1 VAGKK
6 EGAAQTKEV
15 SQKQRRW
22 TRLVPQSI
30 KRAYRATVPPKSRRK
45 VAPPLLSVI
54 VPVYNV
60 EKYLADCLQ
69 SLTSQ
74 SYDNIEIIV
83 VDDGSP
89 DNSFT
94 IANTFASSD
103 HRIRIV
109 RRENG
114 GLGAA
119 RNTGIAV
126 ARGDY
131 ITFVDSDDEIPSDA
145 YRQMIASATQT
156 GSEIVVGAM
165 VRSRNGKTITP
176 DWVKLVHSQDR
187 LGIKAEDF
195 PEILRDFYSPNKIY
209 SRYFW
214 QRQNFAF
221 REGVLFE
228 DQPVITNA
236 LTAARSIDVLKAT
249 TYRWLIREDGSSLSQ
264 NMYSAEKIKARF
276 RAIELTKIH
285 LEDLD
290 KAEITAAWKWTL
302 LQYHFPNYLGQA
314 RTLGDDS
321 YEAVIQMVDFVVS
334 KEELLEQAKVSPQ
347 NRVLIYLALTQPR
360 RVVEEFLNRRG
371 RDLRSH
377 PVEHEGE
384 DVYSLLPFATDPA
397 CAIPRK
403 LLRIPREDLRIE
415 SVLDKVRW
423 LSPVKFEVSGWA
435 YLSNTDPMQKSQS
448 VHIIVRDAAREEVAR
463 VPVTQANNA
472 EAAVRSRHHWVDYSG
487 TGFVAAVDLTDTLGS
502 LPNVNGKMARWSI
515 SVEVKLGTLIVESPF
530 GSRTKGGS
538 AQSLSMSH
546 SQDRVVLRPKWTPEA
561 GLQIFADRR
570 AAVARSVKVEGSLVA
585 IQLESPSSEFMPT
598 AAQVSTKHAKL
609 GWSFPITP
617 NAAGYYEID
626 LDMNGWVSLGLP
638 LFISLVDATG
648 ARRKLHVGSAESI
661 TNSGELFTISRTV
674 TGVMYVGAAANQ
686 INASGCFITDDGFFV
701 IEASINFADDSG
713 IYLEMVSS
721 KQSSRPERAT
731 RTGDSLRWSIPLSQA
746 RPGTGLET
754 VLPQARYR
762 FVAYR
767 MTPRGNREVLPVV
780 ADRAM
785 TEQLPLRL
793 ESPRMHGELLS
804 RGGAICFQVQ
814 AAHSLA
820 DRSMYRRTQYQ
831 VASAGTAPKLR
842 NAIYFQ
848 CLIGDCAT
856 DSQLA
861 IHNYL
866 RIKHP
871 EIETYWGVVDY
882 SVPLPDG
889 ANPVVIHTESWFE
902 ALATCKYICVNH
914 ELPAGYEKKPGQ
926 IVIQT
931 YHGHPFKLM
940 GLPRWASQNVSSAQ
954 QARNLAERDTWDYLL
969 SPSPEATKMYR
980 ECFPISAEI
989 VEAGHPRND
998 VLVSDKVDRRSVVRK
1013 LLGIRDDQTAVLY
1026 APTWRDY
1033 ETTNPW
1039 VSRMVELL
1047 NPYQLSAML
1056 GDGFVVLLR
1065 GHPAHQRHSS
1075 RPAQQAGVV
1084 VVTDY
1089 PEINDLIM
1097 ASDVGVF
1104 DYSSVRFDYSVTK
1117 KPMIFFVPDEEMYF
1131 AKTPPL
1137 IPYGETAPG
1146 PRAIDNDGLVEELK
1160 RLDRYWE
1167 LYGSIYDE
1175 FVARFN
1181 PFDDGYATERF
1192 VERILR
1198 DASDGTVVSG
1208 LSVPGST
1215 RSSPEAQ

>member
-1 VAGKK
+1 M
-6 EGAAQTKEV
+6 
-15 SQKQRRW
+15 
-22 TRLVPQSI
+22 
-30 KRAYRATVPPKSRRK
+30 
-45 VAPPLLSVI
+45 SVI

-69 SLTSQ
+69 SLISQ
-74 SYDNIEIIV
+74 AYENLEIIV

-89 DNSFT
+89 DNSFS
-94 IANTFASSD
+94 IADTFASLD

-119 RNTGIAV
+119 RNTGIAE

-145 YRQMIASATQT
+145 YQQMIASATQT

-176 DWVKLVHSQDR
+176 EWVKLVHSEDR

-209 SRYFW
+209 NRYFW

-264 NMYSAEKIKARF
+264 NMYTTEKIQARF
-276 RAIELTKIH
+276 HAVKLTKTY
-285 LEDLD
+285 LDDLD
-290 KAEITAAWKWTL
+290 KVEITAAWKWTL

-314 RTLGDDS
+314 RSLGDES
-321 YEAVIQMVDFVVS
+321 YEAVIQMVSFVVS
-334 KEELLEQAKVSPQ
+334 EEELLEQAKVSPQ
-347 NRVLIYLALTQPR
+347 NRVLMYLALTQPR
-360 RVVEEFLNRRG
+360 TVVEEYLNRRG

-377 PVEHEGE
+377 PVEHERE
-384 DVYSLLPFATDPA
+384 DVYSILPFATEA
-397 CAIPRK
+397 AYAIPRK
-403 LLRIPREDLRIE
+403 LLRIPREDLKIE

-423 LSPVKFEVSGWA
+423 LSPVKLEVSGWA
-435 YLSNTDPMQKSQS
+435 YLSNTDPMQKTQS
-448 VHIIVRDAAREEVAR
+448 VHIVVRDARGEVVR
-463 VPVTQANNA
+463 VPVAQAHNA
-472 EAAVRSRHHWVDYSG
+472 EASVRARHHWVDYGG
-487 TGFVAAVDLTDTLGS
+487 TAFVATVDLTDLLMS
-502 LPNVNGKMARWSI
+502 LPCVDGKMARWSI
-515 SVEVKLGTLIVESPF
+515 SVEVKLGTLILESPF

-546 SQDRVVLRPKWTPEA
+546 SRDRVVLRPKWTPDA

-570 AAVARSVKVEGSLVA
+570 AAVARSVQVDGSMVA
-585 IQLESPSSEFMPT
+585 IQLESPSSEFMPIV
-598 AAQVSTKHAKL
+598 AQVSAKDANL
-609 GWSFPITP
+609 AWSFPITP
-617 NAAGYYEID
+617 NAAGHYSID
-626 LDMNGWVSLGLP
+626 LDMNELVSLGLP
-638 LFISLVDATG
+638 LYIYLVDAAG
-648 ARRKLHVGSAESI
+648 VRRKLHVGSAESVD
-661 TNSGELFTISRTV
+661 NSGEPFAISRSV
-674 TGVMYVGAAANQ
+674 TGVMYLGAAADK
-686 INASGCFITDDGFFV
+686 INVSGFSISNDGFFV
-701 IEASINFADDSG
+701 IEASSTFSGDSG
-713 IYLEMVSS
+713 VFLEMVSS
-721 KQSSRPERAT
+721 KQTSRRVRAT
-731 RTGDSLRWSIPLSQA
+731 KSVDGLRWSIPVSQA
-746 RPGTGLET
+746 RPGTDRET
-754 VLPQARYR
+754 VLPQAWYR

-767 MTPRGNREVLPVV
+767 MTPRGNRESLQVLT
-780 ADRAM
+780 DRAM

-793 ESPRMHGELLS
+793 ESPRMHGQLLK
-804 RGGAICFQVQ
+804 RGGAVGFQVQ

-820 DRSMYRRTQYQ
+820 DRSMYTRTQYL
-831 VASAGTAPKLR
+831 VASAGRTPRLK

-866 RIKHP
+866 RINHP

-889 ANPVVIHTESWFE
+889 AIPVVIHTESWFE
-902 ALATCKYICVNH
+902 VLATCKYICVNH
-914 ELPAGYEKKPGQ
+914 ELPPVYEKKPGQ
-926 IVIQT
+926 VVVQT

-940 GLPRWASQNVSSAQ
+940 GLPRWESQNVSSAQ

-980 ECFPISAEI
+980 KCFPISAEI

-998 VLVSDKVDRRSVVRK
+998 VLVSDRVDRRSVVRK
-1013 LLGIRDDQTAVLY
+1013 MLGIRDDQTAVLY

-1033 ETTNPW
+1033 ESTNPW

-1047 NPYQLSAML
+1047 NPYELSAML

-1075 RPAQQAGVV
+1075 RPVQQSGVV

-1117 KPMIFFVPDEEMYF
+1117 KPMIFFVPDEETYF

-1146 PRAIDNDGLVEELK
+1146 PRVIDNDGLAEELMG
-1160 RLDRYWE
+1160 LNRYWDRF
-1167 LYGSIYDE
+1167 GSVYDE
-1175 FVARFN
+1175 FVSRFN
-1181 PFDDGYATERF
+1181 PLDDGRATERF
-1192 VERILR
+1192 VEKILR
-1198 DASDGTVVSG
+1198 DASDSAVVSG
-1208 LSVPGST
+1208 HNVPIST
-1215 RSSPEAQ
+1215 RRRPEAQ